1 MDSDHSMG
9 SAHPSPEPSTCSD
22 KPTTPTG
29 LDLAQEV
36 ASFMQALFRARCNDH
51 APEKLKL
58 PAWMNQ
64 DLLEDCYL
72 AVDVIYTASLLRN
85 SYETNWD
92 IVKYMAAG
100 PPSPGPYPAG
110 TEPLFPNAFS
120 QAGTKPVDLVDVP
133 GHIKDSEGRIMAW
146 YLPSIISKRRQ
157 AQVQNAIIRMVDE
170 RKKPLPIDTRFGT
183 NWRTHPFWFQDAKE
197 TRVPGGCICYSPCW
211 YEQGHTPPAHK
222 PGPSAT
228 LANDTGTDPFL
239 AEIQEINALVGGAL
253 AIVQPF
259 LFAASMKA
267 WRNVLASKESVKNHA
282 RMEELLGLWP
292 SPFTA
297 ISLIVNRETPIHR
310 DPKGGKFLFDAVL
323 TLGNYKRG
331 RFEIPGVGMRV
342 RYDPGTMVLLAS
354 HTLAHGASMVDAD
367 RYCIASFFRPH
378 VLKAYGDAAYEFETP
393 ENLISI
399 KDIRMFYSTSQRL

>member
-85 SYETNWD
+85 SCESPDRLVTVQPDAFLHDDLLATDETNWD

-211 YEQGHTPPAHK
+211 YEQGHTVSSCSQTRSIGHFGERYRNRPVSGRN
-222 PGPSAT
+222 PGNQCPRRGRLGDRST
-228 LANDTGTDPFL
+228 FPVCSQHEG
-239 AEIQEINALVGGAL
+239 
-253 AIVQPF
+253 
-259 LFAASMKA
+259 
-267 WRNVLASKESVKNHA
+267 
-282 RMEELLGLWP
+282 MEECVGLQGVGKEP
-292 SPFTA
+292 CTDGRASRPVA
-297 ISLIVNRETPIHR
+297 ISLHR
-310 DPKGGKFLFDAVL
+310 DFAHCESRDANPS
-323 TLGNYKRG
+323 GSQG
-331 RFEIPGVGMRV
+331 RQVS
-342 RYDPGTMVLLAS
+342 L
-354 HTLAHGASMVDAD
+354 
-367 RYCIASFFRPH
+367 
-378 VLKAYGDAAYEFETP
+378 
-393 ENLISI
+393 
-399 KDIRMFYSTSQRL
+399 

>member
-1 MDSDHSMG
+1 MDVRAATRDLEEVVNGGALARGDGRDMRSSGYSSDHSMG
-9 SAHPSPEPSTCSD
+9 SAHPPPEPSTCSG

-36 ASFMQALFRARCNDH
+36 AKFMQALFRARCNDQ

-58 PAWMNQ
+58 PVWLNR
-64 DLLEDCYL
+64 DFLEDCYL

-100 PPSPGPYPAG
+100 PPTPGPYPAG
-110 TEPLFPNAFS
+110 TEPLFPTAFS

-157 AQVQNAIIRMVDE
+157 DQAQNVIIRMVDE
-170 RKKPLPIDTRFGT
+170 RKKPLPIDTMTGT

-228 LANDTGTDPFL
+228 LANGTGTEAFL
-239 AEIQEINALVGGAL
+239 AEIQEINALIGGRL
-253 AIVQPF
+253 SDRSTFPIRSQH
-259 LFAASMKA
+259 
-267 WRNVLASKESVKNHA
+267 EG
-282 RMEELLGLWP
+282 MEECVGLQ
-292 SPFTA
+292 
-297 ISLIVNRETPIHR
+297 
-310 DPKGGKFLFDAVL
+310 G
-323 TLGNYKRG
+323 
-331 RFEIPGVGMRV
+331 
-342 RYDPGTMVLLAS
+342 
-354 HTLAHGASMVDAD
+354 
-367 RYCIASFFRPH
+367 
-378 VLKAYGDAAYEFETP
+378 AYGDGAYEFETL

-399 KDIRMFYSTSQRL
+399 KDIRMFYSTSRRLQL